1 MYSLLAQHFTMSC
14 AESTDCPGQ
23 VRRRS
28 VKPAAVQYCL
38 LLSVTGSHYCHCGPC
53 APHKAAPRMSL
64 VATGGLRVRTQTQAP
79 LLLIS
84 NAAPSIGTKPAT
96 QQQDCHRALYGGWR
110 IIVLCINYLLF
121 QIYLLCKN
129 KPVTHPADKA
139 RPVLHIPP
147 TGRTGDITTRFFF
160 PLVCSILWHWAGLFY

>member
-1 MYSLLAQHFTMSC
+1 MLRDFKFLFIFFEIYTGEFPSQTTFSILCWHTTNICWFLCFTVMYSLLAQHFTMSC

-96 QQQDCHRALYGGWR
+96 QQQDCHRALLWWLENHCTLYQ
-110 IIVLCINYLLF
+110 LF
-121 QIYLLCKN
+121 VIS
-129 KPVTHPADKA
+129 
-139 RPVLHIPP
+139 
-147 TGRTGDITTRFFF
+147 DISF
-160 PLVCSILWHWAGLFY
+160 L